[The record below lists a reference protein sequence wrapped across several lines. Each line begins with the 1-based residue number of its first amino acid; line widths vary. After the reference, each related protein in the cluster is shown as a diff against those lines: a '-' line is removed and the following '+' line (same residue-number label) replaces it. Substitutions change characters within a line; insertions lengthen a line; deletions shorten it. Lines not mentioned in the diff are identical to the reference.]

1 MKILTFCLSIII
13 SLVVLEGF
21 TRFIIDD
28 GLHYNI
34 EMMKYAKYLKSISN
48 NPKVGLEHKKN
59 IKKKLMNVE
68 ISLNSDGF
76 RNKDD
81 LSKNSKKILML
92 GDSMTFGWGAQFP
105 FSYHLDNKLKDY
117 EVINAGIGNTNTI
130 MQVNNF
136 FYNYINKYN

>member
-34 EMMKYAKYLKSISN
+34 EMMKYAKHLKTISN

-59 IKKKLMNVE
+59 IKKKTHE
-68 ISLNSDGF
+68 C
-76 RNKDD
+76 RNC
-81 LSKNSKKILML
+81 
-92 GDSMTFGWGAQFP
+92 P
-105 FSYHLDNKLKDY
+105 
-117 EVINAGIGNTNTI
+117 
-130 MQVNNF
+130 
-136 FYNYINKYN
+136 